1 MNKYLLLYK
10 KLTLLRS
17 FSRTNCHRT
26 KESKNGFASVVMN
39 VRRQSVCSPIAF
51 RSRTAR
57 GGKYSSQKLA
67 SANLG
72 ISASVI
78 PRDCMI
84 CHWYLAVPAL
94 ALALDF
100 FPFDLSCEKGKL
112 KNGIWANR

>member
-1 MNKYLLLYK
+1 MLISNA
-10 KLTLLRS
+10 LTFRS
-17 FSRTNCHRT
+17 FT
-26 KESKNGFASVVMN
+26 AS
-39 VRRQSVCSPIAF
+39 
-51 RSRTAR
+51 

-100 FPFDLSCEKGKL
+100 FPFDLSCKEG
-112 KNGIWANR
+112 